1 MLIFE
6 DNVVRYTGYCSAS
19 TRRIS
24 LYSNENVV
32 KISIHNVKVVFKIIT
47 PISHELKCIAR

>member
-32 KISIHNVKVVFKIIT
+32 KISIHNVKVIFKIIT
-47 PISHELKCIAR
+47 PTSHEIE